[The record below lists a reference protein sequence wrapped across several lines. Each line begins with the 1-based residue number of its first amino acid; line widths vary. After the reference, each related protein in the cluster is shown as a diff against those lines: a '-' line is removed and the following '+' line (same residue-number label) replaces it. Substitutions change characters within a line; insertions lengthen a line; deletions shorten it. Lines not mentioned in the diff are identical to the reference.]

1 MIDFSETE
9 IIVSEVD
16 GVITNDL
23 DAIDVLNNTLFKNY
37 YMKDFEAINLLKP
50 YFTFVFLS
58 SDASISYGVMR
69 TRQIPFYFIKN
80 KNEKKVDILRKIIS
94 RYNTTPD
101 SLIYIGSR
109 LSDTE
114 CMELSNF
121 SVVPYDAPNL
131 LRNRA
136 DYVVDVLGGQG
147 VISQVYDL
155 LQSNKSKFN
164 T

>member
-1 MIDFSETE
+1 
-9 IIVSEVD
+9 
-16 GVITNDL
+16 
-23 DAIDVLNNTLFKNY
+23 
-37 YMKDFEAINLLKP
+37 
-50 YFTFVFLS
+50 
-58 SDASISYGVMR
+58 
-69 TRQIPFYFIKN
+69 
-80 KNEKKVDILRKIIS
+80 
-94 RYNTTPD
+94 
-101 SLIYIGSR
+101 
-109 LSDTE
+109 
-114 CMELSNF
+114 MELSNF